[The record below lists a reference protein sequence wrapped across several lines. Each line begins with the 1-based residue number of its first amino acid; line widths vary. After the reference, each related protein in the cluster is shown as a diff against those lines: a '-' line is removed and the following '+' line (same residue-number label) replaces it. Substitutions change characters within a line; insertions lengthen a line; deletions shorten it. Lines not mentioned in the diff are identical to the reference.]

1 MQPAT
6 DGRVQRGER
15 NRAAIVDAMLTLL
28 EDGVLRPSA
37 RQIADRA
44 GVSLRSVFQ
53 HFDDMESLYAECVR
67 RQHER
72 VTPLLTP
79 IDASAPLAE
88 RIDALVV
95 QRSRVFERIAPI
107 RRAAVYAAADSP
119 VLREGLVR
127 TAKRFRDQT
136 AAVFANEVDDDLLPA
151 VDMVTSFD
159 AWEQLRTTQKLSV
172 TNARRVMTRALKEL
186 VQ

>member
-1 MQPAT
+1 VQPAT
-6 DGRVQRGER
+6 DGRVQRGAR
-15 NRAAIVDAMLTLL
+15 NRAAIVDALLTLL

-37 RQIADRA
+37 HQIAERA
-44 GVSLRSVFQ
+44 EVSLRSVFQ

-67 RQHER
+67 RQHDR

-79 IDASAPLAE
+79 IATSAPLDE
-88 RIDALVV
+88 RIEAVVV

-119 VLREGLVR
+119 VLRDGLAT
-127 TAKRFRDQT
+127 TAKRFREQV
-136 AAVFANEVDDDLLPA
+136 AEVFAGEVDDELLSA
-151 VDMVTSFD
+151 VDLVTSFD

-172 TNARRVMTRALKEL
+172 TNARRVIARALKEL
-186 VQ
+186 MQ

>member
-15 NRAAIVDAMLTLL
+15 NRAAIVDALLTLL

-37 RQIADRA
+37 REIAERA

-79 IDASAPLAE
+79 IDVDAPFDE
-88 RIDALVV
+88 RIEAVVV

-107 RRAAVYAAADSP
+107 RRAAVYAAAESP
-119 VLREGLVR
+119 VLANGLAT
-127 TAKRFRDQT
+127 TAKRFRDQM
-136 AAVFANEVDDDLLPA
+136 AEVFADEVDDELLSVVDL
-151 VDMVTSFD
+151 VTSFD

-172 TNARRVMTRALKEL
+172 TNARRVMARALKEL
-186 VQ
+186 LR

>member
-15 NRAAIVDAMLTLL
+15 NRAAIVDALLALL
-28 EDGVLRPSA
+28 EDGVRRPSA
-37 RQIADRA
+37 RQIAERA
-44 GVSLRSVFQ
+44 EVSLRSVFQ

-79 IDASAPLAE
+79 IDVDAPLEE
-88 RIDALVV
+88 RIEAVVV

-107 RRAAVYAAADSP
+107 RRAAVQAAAESP
-119 VLREGLVR
+119 VLRNGLAA
-127 TAKRFRDQT
+127 TAKRFREQT
-136 AAVFANEVDDDLLPA
+136 AAVFAAEVDDELLSVVDL
-151 VDMVTSFD
+151 VTSFD

-172 TNARRVMTRALKEL
+172 TNARRVMVRALKEL
-186 VQ
+186 MR